1 MGTPADYCRNAQDC
15 IDLARRTHNEAHRKL
30 LLDLAA
36 KWLHLAG
43 VTRHETELIKGADKQ
58 SAAR

>member
-1 MGTPADYCRNAQDC
+1 MGTPAEFCQNAREC
-15 IDLARRTHNEAHRKL
+15 LDLAKHTNNEVHRKM

-43 VTRHETELIKGADKQ
+43 VTRHEIGLIKGADKQ
-58 SAAR
+58 SAA